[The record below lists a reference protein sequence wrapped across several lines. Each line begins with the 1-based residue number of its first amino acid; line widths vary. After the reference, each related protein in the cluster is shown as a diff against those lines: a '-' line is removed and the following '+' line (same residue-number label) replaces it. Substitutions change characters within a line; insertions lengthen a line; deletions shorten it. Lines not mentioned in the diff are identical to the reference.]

1 MISETRYYLCT
12 AIVFA
17 APVAMYLVLILAPFF
32 TTDNAEISGLSAASP
47 GCRNPE
53 QGEN

>member
-17 APVAMYLVLILAPFF
+17 VPVATYLVLILAPFF
-32 TTDNAEISGLSAASP
+32 TADNNRIS
-47 GCRNPE
+47 E
-53 QGEN
+53 QETQGVER